1 MRFLR
6 KVYAKYDVLPA
17 EAAARVNL
25 KGLESEAAKYKTFAE
40 FKKAFLVDIKH
51 GLYWH
56 VTSDPNFKIDPS
68 KGPRDMSSM
77 SDGKPSIGKLMVTSH
92 LRNWTDYYGKDRS
105 YAAEIDMSDVDPKD
119 YQQAARGFGNEFWV
133 ENPAKSKVVK
143 VYSIAQA
150 LRKDAQYRNKLPNN
164 EAELRQI
171 FDKVHAGY
179 EGLPAEAAP
188 ASEFAADTYY
198 HGTKTEKQAMGI
210 WESGIK
216 PDLWDGG
223 STLGK
228 PIEGRVYVTKN
239 LGYALHYA
247 LGAAMAGSDTPY
259 NKKLIEKH
267 GQYGYMAVI
276 PGSELK
282 EVHADEDQIGEAV
295 QDAFKFKSMKW
306 LQELAAD
313 HLDVDF
319 EEESDDGPIVN
330 SLLSQIKEGNYDAW
344 IAAGKILMDELTP
357 EMHLE
362 IIREY
367 GNIAHEGSLMPSE
380 MWKIDR
386 NLIPKL
392 AKDGSNF
399 FDLAVKIK
407 SRAH

>member
-1 MRFLR
+1 MRFVR

-17 EAAARVNL
+17 EAA
-25 KGLESEAAKYKTFAE
+25 
-40 FKKAFLVDIKH
+40 
-51 GLYWH
+51 
-56 VTSDPNFKIDPS
+56 
-68 KGPRDMSSM
+68 
-77 SDGKPSIGKLMVTSH
+77 
-92 LRNWTDYYGKDRS
+92 
-105 YAAEIDMSDVDPKD
+105 
-119 YQQAARGFGNEFWV
+119 
-133 ENPAKSKVVK
+133 PAT
-143 VYSIAQA
+143 
-150 LRKDAQYRNKLPNN
+150 
-164 EAELRQI
+164 
-171 FDKVHAGY
+171 
-179 EGLPAEAAP
+179 
-188 ASEFAADTYY
+188 EFAADTYY
-198 HGTKTEKQAMGI
+198 HGTKTEEQAMGL

-216 PDLWDGG
+216 PDLWETNPDYDG
-223 STLGK
+223 STLAR

-295 QDAFKFKSMKW
+295 HDAFKYKSMKW

-319 EEESDDGPIVN
+319 EEESDDGPIAN
-330 SLLSQIKEGNYDAW
+330 NLLDQVKDGNYDAY

-380 MWKIDR
+380 LWQIDR
-386 NLIPKL
+386 NLIPDL

-407 SRAH
+407 SRQE